1 MSVYIKGM
9 EMPTSCDKCVYSA
22 WSNFYQ
28 IYVCDAVRKNDP
40 VLFDGKQTKSTA
52 VARSARADNCP
63 LVPVPP
69 HGRLIDADALR
80 QSIKESI
87 DECHKWADEVEDGEM
102 YARVSQSLGTFVEC
116 SLRVKAAPTVIPA
129 DPAEEVET

>member
-1 MSVYIKGM
+1 MSVLIKGM
-9 EMPTSCDKCVYSA
+9 EMPGSCYYCPFADGSWGYSPPHKKRCLI
-22 WSNFYQ
+22 SGKDMPVDER
-28 IYVCDAVRKNDP
+28 YVQKNQP
-40 VLFDGKQTKSTA
+40 V
-52 VARSARADNCP
+52 CP

-87 DECHKWADEVEDGEM
+87 DECHKWAEEVEGGEM

-116 SLRVKAAPTVIPA
+116 SLRVKAAPTII
-129 DPAEEVET
+129 PAEEEEG